1 MKFHINYTSR
11 NYFLIFILAL
21 SILVLSACSNE
32 ENNDTESIDRPII
45 AVSIEP
51 QKTFVEA
58 VVGDDYEIIVLIPPG
73 NSPSNYE
80 PTPQEIQKFNDAIVY
95 FSIGVP
101 TEDSN
106 INDLAKENESLK
118 MIPLHE
124 IVSTVY
130 PDVEIAPGQ
139 RDSHIWL
146 SPKRVMVM
154 INAIAQTMGELNQEA
169 LAQYNE
175 NANAYMEQLKDL
187 DAEII
192 STLKTLENR
201 KFIAFH
207 PAFGYLADDYD
218 MQMYSLEEN
227 GKEATPQRIREM
239 IDFAKA
245 ENIKAVFYQA
255 EISSKQAES
264 FADEIGAKMVLLDP
278 LSGDYIANLRKM
290 IQLMVE
296 GLK

>member
-1 MKFHINYTSR
+1 MKQLKMH
-11 NYFLIFILAL
+11 FLLFMILL
-21 SILVLSACSNE
+21 MSLLTFTGCKSSSPMNTKST
-32 ENNDTESIDRPII
+32 DKQII

-51 QKTFVEA
+51 EKTFVEA
-58 VVGDDYEIIVLIPPG
+58 VVGDAYEVIVLIPPG

-101 TEDSN
+101 TEASN
-106 INDLAKENESLK
+106 INDLAKENAGLT
-118 MIPLHE
+118 IVPLHE
-124 IVSTVY
+124 IVSAVY
-130 PDVEIAPGQ
+130 PDVEMAPGQ

-146 SPKRVMVM
+146 SPKRVMIMVE
-154 INAIAQTMGELNQEA
+154 AIAQKMGEINPDELA
-169 LAQYNE
+169 LYTT
-175 NANAYMEQLKDL
+175 NAKAYIEQLKDL
-187 DAEII
+187 DAEIT
-192 STLKTLENR
+192 STFVTLENR

-207 PAFGYLADDYD
+207 PAFGYLADDYA
-218 MQMYSLEEN
+218 MQMFSLEEN

-245 ENIKAVFYQA
+245 ENIKVVFYQA

-264 FADEIGAKMVLLDP
+264 FADEIGAQMILLDP
-278 LSGDYIANLRKM
+278 LSGDYISNLRKM
-290 IQLMVE
+290 IQVIAE

>member
-1 MKFHINYTSR
+1 MRHYYKKISL
-11 NYFLIFILAL
+11 LI
-21 SILVLSACSNE
+21 ILVLSVASIAACTKND
-32 ENNDTESIDRPII
+32 NNDAVAAEKPII

-58 VVGDDYEIIVLIPPG
+58 VVGDDYEVIVLIPPG

-80 PTPQEIQKFNDAIVY
+80 PTPQEIQKFNNAVIY

-101 TEDSN
+101 TESAN
-106 INDLAKENESLK
+106 INDLINENDALTVV
-118 MIPLHE
+118 PLHE
-124 IVSTVY
+124 IVSAVY
-130 PDVEIAPGQ
+130 PDVEMSPGQ

-154 INAIAQTMGELNQEA
+154 LEAIAEKMGELNPDA
-169 LAQYNE
+169 LTEYNDH
-175 NANAYMEQLKDL
+175 ANAYIEQLKAL
-187 DAEII
+187 DATIK
-192 STLKTLENR
+192 STLETLENR

-207 PAFGYLADDYD
+207 PAFGYLADDYG
-218 MQMYSLEEN
+218 MQMFSLEEN
-227 GKEATPQRIREM
+227 GKEATPQRISEM

-264 FADEIGAKMVLLDP
+264 FANEIGAKMILLDP
-278 LSGDYIANLRKM
+278 LSGDYIVNLEKM
-290 IQLMVE
+290 IQLMAE